1 MLDNGPEVELG
12 STVASTCR
20 KFKYSALFNVHFGN
34 TQAPKKRIRVTS
46 QTTTLSCGQ
55 LTRFDDFARSVFE
68 IVDLPTE
75 RNVDLRC
82 QPCG

>member
-1 MLDNGPEVELG
+1 MLDNGPEVELAQLLHRRVEN
-12 STVASTCR
+12 S
-20 KFKYSALFNVHFGN
+20 SALLYLMCILCN
-34 TQAPKKRIRVTS
+34 TTAAKKRIRVTS
-46 QTTTLSCGQ
+46 QTTTLSCGR
-55 LTRFDDFARSVFE
+55 LTRFDDFARLVFE